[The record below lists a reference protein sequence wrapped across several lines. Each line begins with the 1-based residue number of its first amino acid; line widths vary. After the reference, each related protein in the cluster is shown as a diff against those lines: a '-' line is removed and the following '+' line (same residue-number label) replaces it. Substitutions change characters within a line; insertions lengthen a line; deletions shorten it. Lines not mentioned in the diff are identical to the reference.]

1 MREHMMQKTDV
12 KVTLWGLI
20 ALMLLTRSQH
30 FAALTHMPDASWAV
44 FFLGGL
50 LIRASWGFP
59 LFLLAAVAADAF
71 AVFGLAGDG
80 RCVTPA
86 YLGLL
91 PAYYMLWLG
100 GRYCQHHAFA
110 GTRMLVALF
119 SGIIAEI
126 ISSGSYWLF
135 AIGQTASPALQ
146 ESAGLLRAQM
156 DYLTMDLAAM
166 LAYLVAIYLAY
177 DLLIRLIATLSP
189 SRNDR

>member
-1 MREHMMQKTDV
+1 MLKTDV
-12 KVTLWGLI
+12 KVTLLGLL

-50 LIRASWGFP
+50 LIRATWGFP

-91 PAYYMLWLG
+91 PAYYILWLG
-100 GRYCQHHAFA
+100 GRYCQHYAFA
-110 GTRMLVALF
+110 GSRMLVAVF
-119 SGIIAEI
+119 SGVMAEI
-126 ISSGSYWLF
+126 LSSGSYWLF
-135 AIGQTASPALQ
+135 ALWQAASPAVQ
-146 ESAGLLRAQM
+146 ERAVLLRAQI
-156 DYLTMDLAAM
+156 DYLTMDVAVM
-166 LAYLVAIYLAY
+166 LAYLMAVYLAY
-177 DLLIRLIATLSP
+177 DLLSRLMATLST